1 MAGVYN
7 GVVTISID
15 AAGTVSVSPDT
26 LQTYPDKHIVYVIQN
41 LHNQSHKVGVAP
53 SDFKKKKK
61 DDPDDPIKF
70 TFKHSDGVD
79 PGDIGAITLHVKD
92 KDHFG
97 KPGTYSYKYTVT
109 ASGLPDLD
117 PSIDI
122 NN

>member
-1 MAGVYN
+1 MAGDYD

-15 AAGTVSVSPDT
+15 AAGAISVSPDT
-26 LQTYPDKHIVYVIQN
+26 LETFPDKHIVFVIRN
-41 LHNQSHKVGVAP
+41 HHNHSHKVGVAP
-53 SDFKKKKK
+53 SDFKRKKN

-70 TFKHSDGVD
+70 TFKHADDVD
-79 PGDIGAITLHVKD
+79 PGDIGGITLHVKGKD
-92 KDHFG
+92 KFG
-97 KPGTYSYKYTVT
+97 PPGVYSYKYAVT